1 MEIDGKQL
9 EVYHLIA
16 TFTWGC
22 QYPAVTQILCSL
34 PIQVCILSFVLNG
47 SEAEFSSRVDEFEHL
62 IGGSLY
68 IAVEKHILLYYSVMV
83 ADIQEET
90 EGTIK

>member
-1 MEIDGKQL
+1 MGLSVSCSYTDI
-9 EVYHLIA
+9 
-16 TFTWGC
+16 
-22 QYPAVTQILCSL
+22 CSL